1 MDLASAD
8 GVRGELVLRRRVIDG
23 RDAVELVA
31 GGVLLM
37 DSADTCTERAL
48 ATRSLDVLGGTG
60 RHVVVGGLGLGYT
73 ACTLLDDSRVARVT
87 VVEIEP
93 ALVAWVRD
101 GLVPGQARL
110 LDDVRLE
117 VVVGDVADVVPRMP
131 TGSVDAVLLDV
142 DNGPG
147 FLAHPANAR
156 LYSRPVLSA
165 VAGRLRR
172 PGVLA
177 VWSADRSAALA
188 QILAS
193 TVGPCAEELVTVR
206 REGRDLEYALYVA
219 RR

>member
-1 MDLASAD
+1 MDLARAD

-23 RDAVELVA
+23 RDAVELLA

-37 DSADTCTERAL
+37 DSADTSTERAL
-48 ATRSLDVLGGTG
+48 ATRALDALGGAR

-73 ACTLLDDSRVARVT
+73 ASALLDDPRVARVT

-93 ALVAWVRD
+93 ALVAWVRG
-101 GLVPGQARL
+101 GLVPEQAGL

-131 TGSVDAVLLDV
+131 PGSVDAVLLDV

-156 LYSRPVLSA
+156 LYSPAVLSA

-177 VWSADRSAALA
+177 VWSAGRSAALA
-188 QILAS
+188 ETLGSA
-193 TVGPCAEELVTVR
+193 VGRCTEELVTVR
-206 REGRDLEYALYVA
+206 REGRDLQYALYVA
-219 RR
+219 PR